1 MSRRPRKT
9 NRRPSSPP
17 PSTSSPREFR
27 LPENTTPALPAV
39 EDFAALDMPSG
50 LLKTLTTQGV
60 TAPFP
65 IQAATLPNSL
75 AGRDL
80 LGRGRTGSGKTLAFG
95 LALLARTAGL
105 RAEPKAPLAL
115 VLVPTRELALQVT
128 DALTPYATAVNL
140 RLATVVGGLSITK
153 QADALRRGTEVVV
166 ASPGRLNDLV
176 ERGDCV
182 LDQVRITV
190 LDEADQMTD
199 MGFLPQITK
208 LIRQVRADGQR
219 MLFSATL
226 DANID
231 RLVQQFLTDPV
242 VHSVD
247 PSAGAVTTMEHHVL
261 HLQDETDKK
270 AVTTRIAARDGRVI
284 LFLDTKRSAD
294 RLAKRLL
301 SVGVRAAAL
310 HGGRSQPQRN
320 RTLEQF
326 KNGQVT
332 ALVAT
337 NVAARGIHIDDL
349 DLVVNVDP
357 PTDHKDYLHR
367 GGRTARAGGSGSVVT
382 LVLPEQKRDVTRLLS
397 DAGIRPRT
405 ARITSGDTELA
416 TLTGAREPSGVAVTI
431 ELPQPVAPPVSRR
444 RTGTATSTTGTRRR
458 RGASGTATADTAA
471 PDAARGSARRPTRTG
486 QPTAPAETSG
496 RGAGRRARA
505 EESGRT
511 TARRAA
517 AEASGQGT
525 APANG
530 KAARGSGG
538 GSGTTTGTGGR
549 GTTRRTT
556 SGPPGTTPSTKPGRG
571 TGGATSA
578 TAARGSGGPT
588 TGTAG
593 RGSDR
598 RTATGTATGG
608 TRGSGRRTGNRG
620 TGAAGGSAGA
630 GGRGTDRRND
640 RRGA

>member
-1 MSRRPRKT
+1 M
-9 NRRPSSPP
+9 
-17 PSTSSPREFR
+17 
-27 LPENTTPALPAV
+27 PAA
-39 EDFAALDMPSG
+39 
-50 LLKTLTTQGV
+50 LLKTLTAQGV
-60 TAPFP
+60 TTPFP

-105 RAEPKAPLAL
+105 RAQPKAPLAL
-115 VLVPTRELALQVT
+115 VLVPTRELAQQVT

-140 RLATVVGGLSITK
+140 RVATVVGGLSITK
-153 QADALRRGTEVVV
+153 QAATLRRGAEVVV

-182 LDQVRITV
+182 LGDVRITV

-208 LIRQVRADGQR
+208 LIQQVRPDGQR
-219 MLFSATL
+219 LLFSATL
-226 DANID
+226 DQNID
-231 RLVQQFLTDPV
+231 RLVQRFLTDPV

-261 HLQDETDKK
+261 HIQDETDKK

-301 SVGVRAAAL
+301 AVGVRAAAL

-326 KNGQVT
+326 RNGQVT

-357 PTDHKDYLHR
+357 PTDHKDYVHR

-382 LVLPEQKRDVTRLLS
+382 LVLPEQKRDVTRLMS

-405 ARITSGDTELA
+405 ARIASGDAELT
-416 TLTGAREPSGVAVTI
+416 TLTGAREPSGVPVVI
-431 ELPQPVAPPVSRR
+431 EVPQPAPTAASRPDQKTDGRPGR
-444 RTGTATSTTGTRRR
+444 RSGRRR
-458 RGASGTATADTAA
+458 RGGAGTEPGTAA
-471 PDAARGSARRPTRTG
+471 
-486 QPTAPAETSG
+486 
-496 RGAGRRARA
+496 
-505 EESGRT
+505 
-511 TARRAA
+511 
-517 AEASGQGT
+517 
-525 APANG
+525 
-530 KAARGSGG
+530 
-538 GSGTTTGTGGR
+538 
-549 GTTRRTT
+549 
-556 SGPPGTTPSTKPGRG
+556 
-571 TGGATSA
+571 A
-578 TAARGSGGPT
+578 TAARGSGRRST
-588 TGTAG
+588 TPDGRAATSTTAG
-593 RGSDR
+593 RPS
-598 RTATGTATGG
+598 
-608 TRGSGRRTGNRG
+608 RG
-620 TGAAGGSAGA
+620 TGAAGATGDATGA
-630 GGRGTDRRND
+630 GGRGTDRRAAPGGAAGGAAARGSD
-640 RRGA
+640 RRAAASTAAGKDDRGSRRRTPPSGGAAAGTSGRGSGRRGGRRTPTT